1 MVFENNLECERIRT
15 AGQQECEKIRV
26 ECERISKQ
34 ECEKIRAQSRERII
48 KLKLDH
54 EIAIKMIEAIE
65 ADNNRKIANISV
77 IEEEGV

>member
-15 AGQQECEKIRV
+15 AGQ
-26 ECERISKQ
+26 Q

-65 ADNNRKIANISV
+65 ADNNRKIANILV